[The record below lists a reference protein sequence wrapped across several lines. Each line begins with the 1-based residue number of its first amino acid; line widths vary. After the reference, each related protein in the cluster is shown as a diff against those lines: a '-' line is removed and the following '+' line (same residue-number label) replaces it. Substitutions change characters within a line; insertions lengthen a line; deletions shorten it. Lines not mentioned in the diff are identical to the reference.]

1 MAKIYFSSWN
11 GQVIDGRDKELNQ
24 RLETS
29 ELNLPDQLNG
39 RPVRAFLGWGGLV
52 IVDPEINIVE
62 ALRVFFKQVQK
73 ESCGRCIPCR
83 IGSQV
88 IAEKLDRLVVGKGTA
103 SDLQV
108 LARLGRLVKDCS
120 LCQLGQSSPV
130 PLLEALSYFAPD
142 FEACLGRD
150 RPASQK
156 LYYHSLLTTPCQN
169 GCPAH
174 IDIYKYIGGIREGC
188 YQEALKVIR
197 EKTPLVGTLGRVCVH
212 PCEDNCRRQLV
223 DEPLSIR
230 VLKRFVADEEV
241 KRRRIPPEQQVTGN
255 RIKVAVIGSGPA
267 GLTAAYRLAGK
278 GYEVTI
284 LEALPVAGGMLA
296 VGIPSYRLPRE
307 ILNAEIDLV
316 RSRGVEIKLNTR
328 VGSDLPLTR
337 LWEEGF
343 KAIFVATGLHQS
355 SSMRVEGEDAGYRGF
370 IPGVEFLRRANLGQ
384 SMELG
389 ERVAVIGGGNVAMD
403 CARSSLRLGAGEV
416 NLVYRRSRA
425 EMPANEEEVIAA
437 EEEGVNYHLLANPT
451 RILAENGRVT
461 GMECIRMEL
470 GEPDSSGRRRPV
482 PVEGS
487 EFVMKLDTIVPA
499 IGQIADL
506 SLLGENSGVGI
517 SRRGTLEADLSTMAT
532 SVPGIFA
539 GGDVVLGAR
548 TVVEAVA
555 TGNRAAEAMDAYLKL
570 GKILVNP
577 QVALEQ
583 FIEQVGVF
591 NSNEKVSLVGGKSR
605 QTEEALPVSERLTGF
620 NEVELGFKSPVEAV
634 CEAER
639 CAFCLSLG
647 MVITEPRGGECGED
661 D

>member
-1 MAKIYFSSWN
+1 MAKIYFGSWN
-11 GQVIDGRDKELNQ
+11 GRVVDGRDKEPHQ

-29 ELNLPDQLNG
+29 DLNLPDQLNSQ
-39 RPVRAFLGWGGLV
+39 PVRAFLGWGGLV
-52 IVDPEINIVE
+52 IVDPEINIVQ
-62 ALRVFFKQVQK
+62 ALKVYFEQVQK

-88 IAEKLDRLVVGKGTA
+88 IARKLDRLVSGKGTDI
-103 SDLQV
+103 DLQV
-108 LARLGRLVKDCS
+108 LQRLGQLVKDCS

-142 FEACLGRD
+142 FEACLGNSRPDSRD
-150 RPASQK
+150 
-156 LYYHSLLTTPCQN
+156 LLYHSILTTPCQN

-174 IDIYKYIGGIREGC
+174 IGIFKYIGGIREGR
-188 YQEALKVIR
+188 YQDSLAVIR

-212 PCEDNCRRQLV
+212 PCEDNCRRALV

-230 VLKRFVADEEV
+230 VLKRFVADEEI
-241 KRRRIPPEQQVTGN
+241 KRKETPPVTQVAGN
-255 RIKVAVIGSGPA
+255 GIKVAVIGSGPA
-267 GLTAAYRLAGK
+267 GLTAAYQLAGK
-278 GYEVTI
+278 GYAVTI

-328 VGSDLPLTR
+328 VGVDLPLTR
-337 LWEEGF
+337 LQEEEF
-343 KAIFVATGLHQS
+343 KAIFIATGLHES
-355 SSMRVEGEDAGYRGF
+355 SSMGVEGEEAGYRGF

-384 SMELG
+384 HLELG

-403 CARSSLRLGAGEV
+403 CARSSVRLGAREV

-437 EEEGVNYHLLANPT
+437 EEEGVNYYLLANPT

-461 GMECIRMEL
+461 GMECIRMKL

-487 EFVMKLDTIVPA
+487 EFVMKVDTIVPA
-499 IGQIADL
+499 IGQVADL
-506 SLLGENSGVGI
+506 TLLGENSGVKT
-517 SRRGTLEADLSTMAT
+517 SRRGTVEADLSTMAT

-555 TGNRAAEAMDAYLKL
+555 TGNRAAEAIDAYLSR
-570 GKILVNP
+570 GKVSLNSA
-577 QVALEQ
+577 VAVER

-591 NSNEKVSLVGGKSR
+591 DPAEKVSLVGGKKR
-605 QTEEALPVSERLTGF
+605 QAEEALPVSERLTGF
-620 NEVELGFKSPVEAV
+620 NEVELGFKSPVEAI

-647 MVITEPRGGECGED
+647 VVITEPRGGECSENS
-661 D
+661 